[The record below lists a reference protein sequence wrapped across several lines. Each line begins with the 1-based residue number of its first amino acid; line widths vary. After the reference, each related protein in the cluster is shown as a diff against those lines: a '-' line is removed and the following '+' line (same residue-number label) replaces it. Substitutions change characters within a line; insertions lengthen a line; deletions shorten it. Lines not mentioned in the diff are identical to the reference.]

1 MKNFDPS
8 RREFLRL
15 GGAAAASFTVA
26 ASPFAALAQ
35 VVGMKIGVVGS
46 GRLGG
51 AVGTLWIKAGHEV
64 LFSSRHPG
72 ELKPLV
78 DGLGPRARAG
88 TVQEA
93 VNFGDVILVAVPYS
107 ALPQIGRDFGS
118 VLSTKI
124 VIDASNPIP
133 ARDGEIVKEAQ
144 EMGPGATSEKY
155 LGKHLVRTFNSVGTG
170 NLLSQSNRPG
180 EKIGIPFGGDDPD
193 AVRVAFQLVRDAGFE
208 PVVVPLARSKEWAPG
223 TPLFGKA
230 LPVSE
235 VRRGLGLAQ

>member
-1 MKNFDPS
+1 MTSSIN
-8 RREFLRL
+8 RREVLML
-15 GGAAAASFTVA
+15 GGSAAALLAMAGLSFPA
-26 ASPFAALAQ
+26 FAQ
-35 VVGMKIGVVGS
+35 SGGMKIGIVGS
-46 GRLGG
+46 GRVGG
-51 AVGTLWIKAGHEV
+51 TLGTLWVKAGHQV
-64 LFSSRHPG
+64 LFSSRHPQ
-72 ELKPLV
+72 ELKSLAE
-78 DGLGPRARAG
+78 GLGSRARAG

-144 EMGPGATSEKY
+144 EQGPGATSEKY
-155 LGKHLVRTFNSVGTG
+155 LSKRIVRTFNSVGTG
-170 NLLSQSNRPG
+170 NLMSQSNRPG
-180 EKIGIPFGGDDPD
+180 EKIGVPFGGDDPD
-193 AVRVAFQLVRDAGFE
+193 AVRVASQLVRDAGFE
-208 PVVVPLARSKEWAPG
+208 PVVVPLARAKEWAPG

-235 VRRGLGLAQ
+235 VRRGLGFPQ

>member
-1 MKNFDPS
+1 MKDGHFT
-8 RREFLRL
+8 RRESLML
-15 GGAAAASFTVA
+15 CGSAAALLGVA
-26 ASPFAALAQ
+26 TCTAFAQ
-35 VVGMKIGVVGS
+35 SGGMKIGIVGS
-46 GRLGG
+46 GRVGG
-51 AVGTLWIKAGHEV
+51 TLGTLWVKAGHQV
-64 LFSSRHPG
+64 LFSSRHPQ
-72 ELKPLV
+72 ELKSLAE
-78 DGLGPRARAG
+78 GLGSRARAG

-144 EMGPGATSEKY
+144 EQGPGATSEKY
-155 LGKHLVRTFNSVGTG
+155 LSKRIVRTFNSVGSG
-170 NLLSQSNRPG
+170 NLMSQSNRPG
-180 EKIGIPFGGDDPD
+180 EKIGVPFGGDDPD
-193 AVRVAFQLVRDAGFE
+193 AVRVASQLVRDAGFE
-208 PVVVPLARSKEWAPG
+208 PVVVPLARAKEWAPG

-235 VRRGLGLAQ
+235 VRRGLGFPQ

>member
-1 MKNFDPS
+1 MKNGQFS
-8 RREFLRL
+8 RREILLL
-15 GGAAAASFTVA
+15 GGSGAAFLAVS
-26 ASPFAALAQ
+26 ASPFAAFAQ
-35 VVGMKIGVVGS
+35 SGMKIGIVGS
-46 GRLGG
+46 GRVGG
-51 AVGTLWIKAGHEV
+51 TLGTLWVKAGHQV
-64 LFSSRHPG
+64 LLSSRHPE
-72 ELKPLV
+72 ELKSLAE
-78 DGLGPRARAG
+78 GLGPRARAG

-107 ALPQIGRDFGS
+107 ALPQIGRDFGK

-124 VIDASNPIP
+124 IIDASNPIP

-155 LGKHLVRTFNSVGTG
+155 LGKRLVRTFNSVGTG

-193 AVRVAFQLVRDAGFE
+193 AVRVASQLVRDAGFE
-208 PVVVPLARSKEWAPG
+208 PVAVPLARAKEFAPG
-223 TPLFGKA
+223 GPLMGQA

-235 VRRGLGLAQ
+235 LKKRLGIT

>member
-1 MKNFDPS
+1 MKDGQFT
-8 RREFLRL
+8 RREGLML
-15 GGAAAASFTVA
+15 CGSAAALLAVA
-26 ASPFAALAQ
+26 TFPAFAQ
-35 VVGMKIGVVGS
+35 SGGMKIGIVGS
-46 GRLGG
+46 GRVGG
-51 AVGTLWIKAGHEV
+51 TLGTLWVKAGHQV
-64 LFSSRHPG
+64 LFSSRHPQ
-72 ELKPLV
+72 ELKSLAE
-78 DGLGPRARAG
+78 GLGSRARAG

-144 EMGPGATSEKY
+144 EQGPGATSEKY
-155 LGKHLVRTFNSVGTG
+155 LSKRIVRTFNSVGTG
-170 NLLSQSNRPG
+170 NLMSQSNRPG
-180 EKIGIPFGGDDPD
+180 EKIGVPFGGDDPD
-193 AVRVAFQLVRDAGFE
+193 AVRVASQLVRDAGFE
-208 PVVVPLARSKEWAPG
+208 PVVVPLARAKEWAPG

-235 VRRGLGLAQ
+235 VRRGLGFPQ